1 MAKTSSKITNYSNH
15 PLGSTGHIDTL
26 YVVYSCEFFFNP
38 PNIVEEAK
46 ETAPGPPGMMWQKQ
60 LDIVDTISH
69 RMLRKKKT
77 LIFYNIM

>member
-46 ETAPGPPGMMWQKQ
+46 ETAPGPPGMM
-60 LDIVDTISH
+60 
-69 RMLRKKKT
+69 
-77 LIFYNIM
+77 